1 MKISE
6 IDGSQ
11 SIDHAAK
18 RSKDR
23 MKNLDTQKKQE
34 KLKADEL
41 QVRKSKEKLQKAR
54 QPKSIT

>member
-11 SIDHAAK
+11 SIDMAAK

-23 MKNLDTQKKQE
+23 MKNLEIQKKQE
-34 KLKADEL
+34 KVKLDKAKA
-41 QVRKSKEKLQKAR
+41 QKSSAALQKAR
-54 QPKSIT
+54 QPSPKI